1 MYYCIRYRLL
11 CSERKT
17 KLLNH
22 AQYKLKNLVSLRFLI
37 LGLMVFPPFSQA
49 ILTATTINA
58 IHGTAPYFVLS
69 DNQTKLTNLYE
80 LIGFKMPKQNGNVG
94 FEQIDMTKSARAI
107 TAPAGMKYKDV
118 LALVVADG
126 ELHNIDPSN
135 ILDDDGD
142 ANIANSA
149 YANGQ
154 LRATWY
160 DGGVKVTNL
169 DQTLDDCGGP
179 YTLKIDA
186 PSEVSANTKYGLP
199 SSNIYGSNSGVTYT
213 FAPANQHICYVQP
226 GDMTVN
232 KGTATDSKFTE
243 GYNPSIWVD
252 NKGFKASAGF
262 PTTGFEKAVF
272 NLVGPGND
280 QSKYRCT
287 STDNGGKISLS
298 GASSKDIGE
307 NCKITYNS
315 KTKAAFTSGG
325 TPTITMEYYVGEGK
339 WNKIGEYKIAQPIH
353 WPIIVGDSLGYANYP
368 DFKDSTNFESLD
380 ACRLAIT
387 GSNTPKTTKD
397 QATSLTED
405 GKKWRQTY
413 LYRRNELTNTPFTDP
428 IKYPEGQ
435 ATTSA
440 GNFSRDVDGTF
451 MGEWGTLYNYAGSGW
466 SVNPYLWTAEMST
479 TQRQYLITYPGG
491 VNHEAVLISGMTAA
505 CRGD

>member
-22 AQYKLKNLVSLRFLI
+22 AQYKLKNLVSLRYLI

-49 ILTATTINA
+49 ILTATTVNA

-69 DNQTKLTNLYE
+69 DNRTKLTNLYE

-262 PTTGFEKAVF
+262 PTTGFENAVF
-272 NLVGPGND
+272 SLIGPGND

-307 NCKITYNS
+307 NCKITYKS
-315 KTKAAFTSGG
+315 KTKTAFTSGG
-325 TPTITMEYYVGEGK
+325 TPTITMQYNLGQGV
-339 WNKIGEYKIAQPIH
+339 WANIGNYKITQPIH
-353 WPIIVGDSLGYANYP
+353 WSLFPTEHNVYANS
-368 DFKDSTNFESLD
+368 DNFTRATEYYVLD
-380 ACRLAIT
+380 TCRLIVD

-397 QATSLTED
+397 QATSLTD
-405 GKKWRQTY
+405 DAKKWRQKY
-413 LYRRNELTNTPFTDP
+413 LYRRNELTNSPLADP
-428 IKYPEGQ
+428 IKYPEGS
-435 ATTSA
+435 TSVTG

-451 MGEWGTLYNYAGSGW
+451 LGEWGRLYSYDGTGW
-466 SVNPYLWTAEMST
+466 TIIPYIWTSELSTKTYQYSVN
-479 TQRQYLITYPGG
+479 GG
-491 VNHEAVLISGMTAA
+491 VYYNAVLITEMVNA